1 MAARRGGCN
10 VPNDKVTMCPL
21 EISHHGKVIICEGC
35 GMWERTVH
43 EFEDMMAQRQ
53 WRLEFC
59 TNGCYRGC
67 PYYNAT
73 MDFKYQGESEEDD
86 NA

>member
-1 MAARRGGCN
+1 M
-10 VPNDKVTMCPL
+10 PNDKVTMCPL

-35 GMWERTVH
+35 GVWERTVH

-73 MDFKYQGESEEDD
+73 MDFKYPSESEEDD